1 MCVVEETETEIMT
14 TTSISTTTTITNAKK
29 AAFVAASGSS
39 SKSSTKRIG
48 VRRVGKQHETRATN
62 PMTKCR
68 AFPSSPSSSSSSSS
82 SSPSSST
89 SSFFEED
96 DAAEKETKRN
106 PGTVLLERLGLGAS
120 ALALASAMSLTSCVD
135 AAKASEIEILQ
146 TPAPTE
152 GYIVDDAG
160 IMSRASAGAINKT
173 LKELEDQTG
182 YHLNVITVR
191 KLVFEQDPYAFG
203 DKVLETWYP
212 TLEEGNTK
220 GNFLLVKS
228 AKEAA
233 VVGGPQFLKAVGN
246 DVLDSILSK
255 NVPINLEYEKFNEA
269 MTSSIDRIA
278 AVLEGK
284 EDPGP
289 PTKYEKDMSR
299 TFKTREETGAK
310 REVFSNVVV
319 GLLVISFVVP
329 MLQYF
334 GYVTGDPDFDDN

>member
-1 MCVVEETETEIMT
+1 MMSTMSAAG
-14 TTSISTTTTITNAKK
+14 TTSSSRVV
-29 AAFVAASGSS
+29 VA
-39 SKSSTKRIG
+39 
-48 VRRVGKQHETRATN
+48 RRQQQNKQRVTR
-62 PMTKCR
+62 MCR
-68 AFPSSPSSSSSSSS
+68 AQTSSSSIWS
-82 SSPSSST
+82 
-89 SSFFEED
+89 EE
-96 DAAEKETKRN
+96 EKQQKN
-106 PGTVLLERLGLGAS
+106 SIAQQLGQGLS
-120 ALALASAMSLTSCVD
+120 ALALASTMSLAPVD
-135 AAKASEIEILQ
+135 AANASEIEILQ
-146 TPAPTE
+146 TPAPTA

-160 IMSRASAGAINKT
+160 IMSRASAGQINKT

-212 TLEEGNTK
+212 TLEEGNNK
-220 GNFLLVKS
+220 GNLLLVKT

-233 VVGGPQFLKAVGN
+233 VVGGPQFLKAVGD
-246 DVLDSILSK
+246 DVLESVLTK

-269 MTSSIDRIA
+269 LTSSVDRIA

-284 EDPGP
+284 PDPGP
-289 PTKYEKDMSR
+289 PAKFEKDTSR
-299 TFKTREETGAK
+299 TFKTKEETGAK

-334 GYVTGDPDFDDN
+334 GYVTGDPDFDD

>member
-1 MCVVEETETEIMT
+1 MMSTMSAART
-14 TTSISTTTTITNAKK
+14 TTSSSHVVV
-29 AAFVAASGSS
+29 VA
-39 SKSSTKRIG
+39 
-48 VRRVGKQHETRATN
+48 RRQQQNKQR
-62 PMTKCR
+62 MTMMMCR
-68 AFPSSPSSSSSSSS
+68 AQTSSSSSSSD
-82 SSPSSST
+82 
-89 SSFFEED
+89 EEKQQKNSI
-96 DAAEKETKRN
+96 AQQ
-106 PGTVLLERLGLGAS
+106 LGQGLS
-120 ALALASAMSLTSCVD
+120 ALALASTMSLAPVD
-135 AAKASEIEILQ
+135 AANASEIEILQ
-146 TPAPTE
+146 TPAPTA

-160 IMSRASAGAINKT
+160 IMSRASAGQINKT

-212 TLEEGNTK
+212 TLEEGNNK
-220 GNFLLVKS
+220 GNLLLVKT

-233 VVGGPQFLKAVGN
+233 VVGGPQFLKAVGD
-246 DVLDSILSK
+246 DVLESVLTK

-269 MTSSIDRIA
+269 LTSSVDRIA

-284 EDPGP
+284 PDPGP
-289 PTKYEKDMSR
+289 PAKFEKDTSR
-299 TFKTREETGAK
+299 TFKTKEETGAK

-334 GYVTGDPDFDDN
+334 GYVTGDPDFDD

>member
-1 MCVVEETETEIMT
+1 MMSTMSACG
-14 TTSISTTTTITNAKK
+14 TTSSSRVV
-29 AAFVAASGSS
+29 VA
-39 SKSSTKRIG
+39 
-48 VRRVGKQHETRATN
+48 RRQQQNKQRVTR
-62 PMTKCR
+62 MCR
-68 AFPSSPSSSSSSSS
+68 AQTSSSSTWS
-82 SSPSSST
+82 
-89 SSFFEED
+89 EE
-96 DAAEKETKRN
+96 EKQQKN
-106 PGTVLLERLGLGAS
+106 SIAQQLGQGLS
-120 ALALASAMSLTSCVD
+120 ALALASTMSLAPVD
-135 AAKASEIEILQ
+135 AANASEIEILQ
-146 TPAPTE
+146 TPAPTA

-160 IMSRASAGAINKT
+160 IMSRASAGQINKT

-212 TLEEGNTK
+212 TLEEGNNK
-220 GNFLLVKS
+220 GNLLLVKT

-233 VVGGPQFLKAVGN
+233 VVGGPQFLKAVGD
-246 DVLDSILSK
+246 DVLESVLTK

-269 MTSSIDRIA
+269 LTSSVDRIA

-284 EDPGP
+284 PDPGP
-289 PTKYEKDMSR
+289 PAKFEKDTSR
-299 TFKTREETGAK
+299 TFKTKEETGAK

-334 GYVTGDPDFDDN
+334 GYVTGDPDFDD

>member
-1 MCVVEETETEIMT
+1 MM
-14 TTSISTTTTITNAKK
+14 STTTTHTATRTTGTFFKTLRERSCSRVH
-29 AAFVAASGSS
+29 ATTTTTSS
-39 SKSSTKRIG
+39 SHNQTSSITKNSSSDEDDDEKMIKK
-48 VRRVGKQHETRATN
+48 KQHFVEQLGRGVS
-62 PMTKCR
+62 
-68 AFPSSPSSSSSSSS
+68 AF
-82 SSPSSST
+82 
-89 SSFFEED
+89 
-96 DAAEKETKRN
+96 
-106 PGTVLLERLGLGAS
+106 
-120 ALALASAMSLTSCVD
+120 ALASAMSLSPISMVD
-135 AAKASEIEILQ
+135 SANASEIEILQ
-146 TPAPTE
+146 TPAPTS

-160 IMSRASAGAINKT
+160 IMSRASAGSINKT

-212 TLEEGNTK
+212 TLEEGNNK
-220 GNFLLVKS
+220 GNFLLVKT

-233 VVGGPQFLKAVGN
+233 VVGGPKFLKAVGD
-246 DVLDSILSK
+246 DVLESVLSK

-269 MTSSIDRIA
+269 LTSSVDRIA

-284 EDPGP
+284 PDPGP
-289 PTKYEKDMSR
+289 PAKFEKDNSR
-299 TFKTREETGAK
+299 TFKTKEETGAK

-334 GYVTGDPDFDDN
+334 GYVTGDPDFDD

>member
-1 MCVVEETETEIMT
+1 MT
-14 TTSISTTTTITNAKK
+14 TTSISTTTTITNAKKK

-68 AFPSSPSSSSSSSS
+68 AFPSSPSSSSSSS

>member
-1 MCVVEETETEIMT
+1 MM
-14 TTSISTTTTITNAKK
+14 STTTTHTATRTTGTFFKTLRERRCSRVH
-29 AAFVAASGSS
+29 ATTTTTSS
-39 SKSSTKRIG
+39 SHNQTSSRTK
-48 VRRVGKQHETRATN
+48 N
-62 PMTKCR
+62 
-68 AFPSSPSSSSSSSS
+68 SSSSD
-82 SSPSSST
+82 
-89 SSFFEED
+89 ED
-96 DAAEKETKRN
+96 DDEKMMKKKQHFVEQ
-106 PGTVLLERLGLGAS
+106 LGRGVS
-120 ALALASAMSLTSCVD
+120 AFALASAMSLSPISMVVD
-135 AAKASEIEILQ
+135 SANASEIEILQ
-146 TPAPTE
+146 TPAPTS

-160 IMSRASAGAINKT
+160 IMSRASAGSINKT

-212 TLEEGNTK
+212 TLEEGNNK
-220 GNFLLVKS
+220 GNFLLVKT

-233 VVGGPQFLKAVGN
+233 VVGGPKFLKAVGD
-246 DVLDSILSK
+246 DVLESVLSK

-269 MTSSIDRIA
+269 LTSSVDRIA

-284 EDPGP
+284 PDPGP
-289 PTKYEKDMSR
+289 PAKFEKDNSR
-299 TFKTREETGAK
+299 TFKTKEETGAK

-334 GYVTGDPDFDDN
+334 GYVTGDPDFDD

>member
-1 MCVVEETETEIMT
+1 MI
-14 TTSISTTTTITNAKK
+14 KK
-29 AAFVAASGSS
+29 
-39 SKSSTKRIG
+39 
-48 VRRVGKQHETRATN
+48 KQHFVQQLGQGVS
-62 PMTKCR
+62 
-68 AFPSSPSSSSSSSS
+68 AF
-82 SSPSSST
+82 
-89 SSFFEED
+89 
-96 DAAEKETKRN
+96 
-106 PGTVLLERLGLGAS
+106 
-120 ALALASAMSLTSCVD
+120 ALASAMSLSPVSVD
-135 AAKASEIEILQ
+135 SANASEIEILQ
-146 TPAPTE
+146 TPAPTS

-160 IMSRASAGAINKT
+160 IMSRASAGSINKT

-212 TLEEGNTK
+212 TLEEGNNK
-220 GNFLLVKS
+220 GNFLLVKT

-233 VVGGPQFLKAVGN
+233 VVGGPKFLKAVGD
-246 DVLDSILSK
+246 DVLESVLSK

-269 MTSSIDRIA
+269 LTSSVDRIA

-284 EDPGP
+284 PDPGP
-289 PTKYEKDMSR
+289 PAKFEKDNSR
-299 TFKTREETGAK
+299 TFKTKEETGAK

-334 GYVTGDPDFDDN
+334 GYVTGDPDFDD

>member
-1 MCVVEETETEIMT
+1 MMSTMSAART
-14 TTSISTTTTITNAKK
+14 TTSSSHVVV
-29 AAFVAASGSS
+29 VA
-39 SKSSTKRIG
+39 
-48 VRRVGKQHETRATN
+48 RRQQQNKQR
-62 PMTKCR
+62 MTMMMCR
-68 AFPSSPSSSSSSSS
+68 AQTSSSSSSSS
-82 SSPSSST
+82 D
-89 SSFFEED
+89 EEKQQKNSI
-96 DAAEKETKRN
+96 AQQ
-106 PGTVLLERLGLGAS
+106 LGQGLS
-120 ALALASAMSLTSCVD
+120 ALALASTMSLAPVD
-135 AAKASEIEILQ
+135 AANASEIEILQ
-146 TPAPTE
+146 TPAPTA

-160 IMSRASAGAINKT
+160 IMSRASAGQINKT

-212 TLEEGNTK
+212 TLEEGNNK
-220 GNFLLVKS
+220 GNLLLVKT

-233 VVGGPQFLKAVGN
+233 VVGGPQFLKAVGD
-246 DVLDSILSK
+246 DVLESVLTK

-269 MTSSIDRIA
+269 LTSSVDRIA

-284 EDPGP
+284 PDPGP
-289 PTKYEKDMSR
+289 PAKFEKDTSR
-299 TFKTREETGAK
+299 TFKTKEETGAK

-334 GYVTGDPDFDDN
+334 GYVTGDPDFDD

>member
-1 MCVVEETETEIMT
+1 MHATTT
-14 TTSISTTTTITNAKK
+14 TTS
-29 AAFVAASGSS
+29 SS
-39 SKSSTKRIG
+39 HNQTSSRTK
-48 VRRVGKQHETRATN
+48 N
-62 PMTKCR
+62 
-68 AFPSSPSSSSSSSS
+68 SSSSD
-82 SSPSSST
+82 
-89 SSFFEED
+89 ED
-96 DAAEKETKRN
+96 DDEKMMKKKQHFVEQ
-106 PGTVLLERLGLGAS
+106 LGRGVS
-120 ALALASAMSLTSCVD
+120 AFALASAMSLSPISMVVD
-135 AAKASEIEILQ
+135 SANASEIEILQ
-146 TPAPTE
+146 TPAPTS

-160 IMSRASAGAINKT
+160 IMSRASAGSINKT

-212 TLEEGNTK
+212 TLEEGNNK
-220 GNFLLVKS
+220 GNFLLVKT

-233 VVGGPQFLKAVGN
+233 VVGGPKFLKAVGD
-246 DVLDSILSK
+246 DVLESVLSK

-269 MTSSIDRIA
+269 LTSSVDRIA

-284 EDPGP
+284 PDPGP
-289 PTKYEKDMSR
+289 PAKFEKDNSR
-299 TFKTREETGAK
+299 TFKTKEETGAK

-334 GYVTGDPDFDDN
+334 GYVTGDPDFDD

>member
-1 MCVVEETETEIMT
+1 MM
-14 TTSISTTTTITNAKK
+14 STTTTHTATRTTGTFFKTLRERSCSRVH
-29 AAFVAASGSS
+29 ATTTTTSS
-39 SKSSTKRIG
+39 SHNQTSSRTK
-48 VRRVGKQHETRATN
+48 N
-62 PMTKCR
+62 
-68 AFPSSPSSSSSSSS
+68 SSSSD
-82 SSPSSST
+82 
-89 SSFFEED
+89 ED
-96 DAAEKETKRN
+96 DDEKMMKKKQHFVEQ
-106 PGTVLLERLGLGAS
+106 LGRGVS
-120 ALALASAMSLTSCVD
+120 AFALASAMSLSPISMVVD
-135 AAKASEIEILQ
+135 SANASEIEILQ
-146 TPAPTE
+146 TPAPTS

-160 IMSRASAGAINKT
+160 IMSRASAGSINKT

-212 TLEEGNTK
+212 TLEEGNNK
-220 GNFLLVKS
+220 GNFLLVKT

-233 VVGGPQFLKAVGN
+233 VVGGPKFLKAVGD
-246 DVLDSILSK
+246 DVLESVLSK

-269 MTSSIDRIA
+269 LTSSVDRIA

-284 EDPGP
+284 PDPGP
-289 PTKYEKDMSR
+289 PAKFEKDNSR
-299 TFKTREETGAK
+299 TFKTKEETGAK

-334 GYVTGDPDFDDN
+334 GYVTGDPDFDD

>member
-1 MCVVEETETEIMT
+1 MM
-14 TTSISTTTTITNAKK
+14 STTTTTTATRTTGTFK
-29 AAFVAASGSS
+29 AFKGRRERSCSRVHATTTTSS
-39 SKSSTKRIG
+39 SHRLQNHQTSSTHSSESGDEKIMKK
-48 VRRVGKQHETRATN
+48 KQHFVQQLGQGVS
-62 PMTKCR
+62 
-68 AFPSSPSSSSSSSS
+68 AF
-82 SSPSSST
+82 
-89 SSFFEED
+89 
-96 DAAEKETKRN
+96 
-106 PGTVLLERLGLGAS
+106 
-120 ALALASAMSLTSCVD
+120 ALASAMSLSPVSVD
-135 AAKASEIEILQ
+135 SANASEIEILQ
-146 TPAPTE
+146 TPAPTS

-160 IMSRASAGAINKT
+160 IMSRASAGSINKT

-212 TLEEGNTK
+212 TLEEGNNK
-220 GNFLLVKS
+220 GNFLLVKT

-233 VVGGPQFLKAVGN
+233 VVGGPKFLKAVGD
-246 DVLDSILSK
+246 DVLESVLSK

-269 MTSSIDRIA
+269 LTSSVDRIA

-284 EDPGP
+284 PDPGP
-289 PTKYEKDMSR
+289 PAKFEKDNSR
-299 TFKTREETGAK
+299 TFKTKEETGAK

-334 GYVTGDPDFDDN
+334 GYVTGDPDFDD

>member
-1 MCVVEETETEIMT
+1 MMSTMSAART
-14 TTSISTTTTITNAKK
+14 TTSSSHVVV
-29 AAFVAASGSS
+29 VA
-39 SKSSTKRIG
+39 
-48 VRRVGKQHETRATN
+48 RRQQQNRKQR
-62 PMTKCR
+62 MTMMMCR
-68 AFPSSPSSSSSSSS
+68 AQTSSSS
-82 SSPSSST
+82 
-89 SSFFEED
+89 EEKQQKNSI
-96 DAAEKETKRN
+96 AQQ
-106 PGTVLLERLGLGAS
+106 LGQGLS
-120 ALALASAMSLTSCVD
+120 AFALASTMSLAPVD
-135 AAKASEIEILQ
+135 AANASEIEILQ
-146 TPAPTE
+146 TPAPTA

-160 IMSRASAGAINKT
+160 IMSRASAGQINKT

-212 TLEEGNTK
+212 TLEEGNNK
-220 GNFLLVKS
+220 GNLLLVKT

-233 VVGGPQFLKAVGN
+233 VVGGPQFLKAVGD
-246 DVLDSILSK
+246 DVLESVLTK

-269 MTSSIDRIA
+269 LTSSVDRIA

-284 EDPGP
+284 PDPGP
-289 PTKYEKDMSR
+289 PAKFEKDTSR
-299 TFKTREETGAK
+299 TFKTKEETGAK

-334 GYVTGDPDFDDN
+334 GYVTGDPDFDD

>member
-1 MCVVEETETEIMT
+1 MM
-14 TTSISTTTTITNAKK
+14 STTTTH
-29 AAFVAASGSS
+29 AATRTTGTFKTLRERSCSRVHATTTTTSS
-39 SKSSTKRIG
+39 SHNQTSSRTKNSSSDEDDDEKMIKK
-48 VRRVGKQHETRATN
+48 KQHFVEQLGRGVS
-62 PMTKCR
+62 
-68 AFPSSPSSSSSSSS
+68 AF
-82 SSPSSST
+82 
-89 SSFFEED
+89 
-96 DAAEKETKRN
+96 
-106 PGTVLLERLGLGAS
+106 
-120 ALALASAMSLTSCVD
+120 ALASAMSLSPISMVVD
-135 AAKASEIEILQ
+135 SANASEIEILQ
-146 TPAPTE
+146 TPAPTS

-160 IMSRASAGAINKT
+160 IMSRASAGSINKT

-212 TLEEGNTK
+212 TLEEGNNK
-220 GNFLLVKS
+220 GNFLLVKT

-233 VVGGPQFLKAVGN
+233 VVGGPKFLKAVGD
-246 DVLDSILSK
+246 DVLESVLSK

-269 MTSSIDRIA
+269 LTSSVDRIA

-284 EDPGP
+284 PDPGP
-289 PTKYEKDMSR
+289 PAKFEKDNSR
-299 TFKTREETGAK
+299 TFKTKEETGAK

-334 GYVTGDPDFDDN
+334 GYVTGDPDFDD

>member
-1 MCVVEETETEIMT
+1 MMMMSTTKTHTATSTTGTFFKTLRERSCSRVHATTT
-14 TTSISTTTTITNAKK
+14 TTS
-29 AAFVAASGSS
+29 SS
-39 SKSSTKRIG
+39 HNQTSSRTK
-48 VRRVGKQHETRATN
+48 N
-62 PMTKCR
+62 
-68 AFPSSPSSSSSSSS
+68 SSSSD
-82 SSPSSST
+82 
-89 SSFFEED
+89 ED
-96 DAAEKETKRN
+96 DDEKMMKKKQHFVEQ
-106 PGTVLLERLGLGAS
+106 LGRGVS
-120 ALALASAMSLTSCVD
+120 AFALASAMSLSPISMVVD
-135 AAKASEIEILQ
+135 SANASEIEILQ
-146 TPAPTE
+146 TPAPTS

-160 IMSRASAGAINKT
+160 IMSRASAGSINKT

-212 TLEEGNTK
+212 TLEEGNNK
-220 GNFLLVKS
+220 GNFLLVKT

-233 VVGGPQFLKAVGN
+233 VVGGPKFLKAVGD
-246 DVLDSILSK
+246 DVLESVLSK

-269 MTSSIDRIA
+269 LTSSVDRIA

-284 EDPGP
+284 PDPGP
-289 PTKYEKDMSR
+289 PAKFEKDNSR
-299 TFKTREETGAK
+299 TFKTKEETGAK

-334 GYVTGDPDFDDN
+334 GYVTGDPDFDD

>member
-1 MCVVEETETEIMT
+1 M
-14 TTSISTTTTITNAKK
+14 TTSISSSIITNAKK
-29 AAFVAASGSS
+29 TTKASS
-39 SKSSTKRIG
+39 SSSSSSFSRRIG
-48 VRRVGKQHETRATN
+48 ARLLVGKQHDTARATN
-62 PMTKCR
+62 PIIATTTKCR
-68 AFPSSPSSSSSSSS
+68 AFPSSPSSSSS
-82 SSPSSST
+82 
-89 SSFFEED
+89 FCGVEKD
-96 DAAEKETKRN
+96 LDAEKKKETQKN
-106 PGTVLLERLGLGAS
+106 PAGTVLLERLGVGAS

-160 IMSRASAGAINKT
+160 IMSRASSGEINKT

-246 DVLDSILSK
+246 DVLDSVLSK

-269 MTSSIDRIA
+269 MTSSIGRIA

>member
-1 MCVVEETETEIMT
+1 MMSTMSAAG
-14 TTSISTTTTITNAKK
+14 TTSSSRVV
-29 AAFVAASGSS
+29 VA
-39 SKSSTKRIG
+39 
-48 VRRVGKQHETRATN
+48 RRQQQNKQRVTR
-62 PMTKCR
+62 MCR
-68 AFPSSPSSSSSSSS
+68 AQTSSSSTWS
-82 SSPSSST
+82 
-89 SSFFEED
+89 EE
-96 DAAEKETKRN
+96 EKQQKN
-106 PGTVLLERLGLGAS
+106 SIAQQLGQGLS
-120 ALALASAMSLTSCVD
+120 ALALASTMSLAPVD
-135 AAKASEIEILQ
+135 AANASEIEILQ
-146 TPAPTE
+146 TPAPTA

-160 IMSRASAGAINKT
+160 IMSRASAGQINKT

-212 TLEEGNTK
+212 TLEEGNNK
-220 GNFLLVKS
+220 GNLLLVKT

-233 VVGGPQFLKAVGN
+233 VVGGPQFLKAVGD
-246 DVLDSILSK
+246 DVLESVLTK

-269 MTSSIDRIA
+269 LTSSVDRIA

-284 EDPGP
+284 PDPGP
-289 PTKYEKDMSR
+289 PAKFEKDTSR
-299 TFKTREETGAK
+299 TFKTKEETGAK

-334 GYVTGDPDFDDN
+334 GYVTGDPDFDD

>member
-1 MCVVEETETEIMT
+1 VLSREREERREREREMMSTMSAAR
-14 TTSISTTTTITNAKK
+14 TTSSHVV
-29 AAFVAASGSS
+29 VA
-39 SKSSTKRIG
+39 
-48 VRRVGKQHETRATN
+48 RRQQQNKQR
-62 PMTKCR
+62 MTMMCR
-68 AFPSSPSSSSSSSS
+68 AQTSSSS
-82 SSPSSST
+82 
-89 SSFFEED
+89 EEKQQKNSI
-96 DAAEKETKRN
+96 AQQ
-106 PGTVLLERLGLGAS
+106 LGQGLS
-120 ALALASAMSLTSCVD
+120 AFALASTMSLAPVD
-135 AAKASEIEILQ
+135 AANASEIEILQ
-146 TPAPTE
+146 TPAPTA

-160 IMSRASAGAINKT
+160 IMSRASAGQINKT

-212 TLEEGNTK
+212 TLEEGNNK
-220 GNFLLVKS
+220 GNLLLVKT

-233 VVGGPQFLKAVGN
+233 VVGGPQFLKAVGD
-246 DVLDSILSK
+246 DVLESVLTK

-269 MTSSIDRIA
+269 LTSSVDRIA

-284 EDPGP
+284 PDPGP
-289 PTKYEKDMSR
+289 PAKFEKDTSR
-299 TFKTREETGAK
+299 TFKTKEETGAK

-334 GYVTGDPDFDDN
+334 GYVTGDPDFDD

>member
-1 MCVVEETETEIMT
+1 MMSTMSAAG
-14 TTSISTTTTITNAKK
+14 TTSSSRVV
-29 AAFVAASGSS
+29 VA
-39 SKSSTKRIG
+39 
-48 VRRVGKQHETRATN
+48 RRQQQNKQRVTR
-62 PMTKCR
+62 MCR
-68 AFPSSPSSSSSSSS
+68 AQTSSSSTWS
-82 SSPSSST
+82 
-89 SSFFEED
+89 EE
-96 DAAEKETKRN
+96 EKQQKN
-106 PGTVLLERLGLGAS
+106 SIAQQLGQGLS
-120 ALALASAMSLTSCVD
+120 ALALASTMSLAPVD
-135 AAKASEIEILQ
+135 AANASEIEILQ
-146 TPAPTE
+146 TPAPTA

-160 IMSRASAGAINKT
+160 IMSRASAGQINKT

-212 TLEEGNTK
+212 TLEEGNNK
-220 GNFLLVKS
+220 GNLLLVKT

-233 VVGGPQFLKAVGN
+233 VVGGPQFLKAVGD
-246 DVLDSILSK
+246 DVLESVLTK

-269 MTSSIDRIA
+269 LTSSVDRIA

-284 EDPGP
+284 PDPGP
-289 PTKYEKDMSR
+289 PTKFEKDTSR
-299 TFKTREETGAK
+299 TFKTKEETGAK

-334 GYVTGDPDFDDN
+334 GYVTGDPDFDD

>member
-1 MCVVEETETEIMT
+1 MMSTMSAAR
-14 TTSISTTTTITNAKK
+14 TTSSHVV
-29 AAFVAASGSS
+29 VA
-39 SKSSTKRIG
+39 
-48 VRRVGKQHETRATN
+48 RRQQQNKQR
-62 PMTKCR
+62 MTMMCR
-68 AFPSSPSSSSSSSS
+68 AQTSSSSSSS
-82 SSPSSST
+82 
-89 SSFFEED
+89 EEKQQKNSI
-96 DAAEKETKRN
+96 AQQ
-106 PGTVLLERLGLGAS
+106 LGQGLS
-120 ALALASAMSLTSCVD
+120 ALALASTMSLAPVD
-135 AAKASEIEILQ
+135 AANASEIEILQ
-146 TPAPTE
+146 TPAPTA

-160 IMSRASAGAINKT
+160 IMSRASAGQINKT

-212 TLEEGNTK
+212 TLEEGNNK
-220 GNFLLVKS
+220 GNLLLVKT

-233 VVGGPQFLKAVGN
+233 VVGGPQFLKAVGD
-246 DVLDSILSK
+246 DVLESVLTK

-269 MTSSIDRIA
+269 LTSSVDRIA

-284 EDPGP
+284 PDPGP
-289 PTKYEKDMSR
+289 PAKFEKDTSR
-299 TFKTREETGAK
+299 TFKTKEETGAK

-334 GYVTGDPDFDDN
+334 GYVTGDPDFDD